1 MPSRDDDA
9 LRWEGDDDPT
19 LDARSETAAEP
30 GEKAA
35 PDAPGE
41 KDDPSVLPAGW
52 RAVGKGRDAVTTA
65 DAGDEAAPLGNVALV
80 SLGVIGGVYLLWT
93 IGWFLGATRLRERI
107 EQSTN
112 AVADFMF
119 QGSMWLAIA
128 SPLLWF
134 AVTWLGTRR
143 APLWRRFAWLA
154 AGIVLLVPWP
164 FVMVGVVGQ

>member
-30 GEKAA
+30 GEPSEA
-35 PDAPGE
+35 P
-41 KDDPSVLPAGW
+41 VLPEGW
-52 RAVGKGRDAVTTA
+52 RAVGAGSETVPEDDAV
-65 DAGDEAAPLGNVALV
+65 EPAPAQGLGNVALV

-134 AVTWLGTRR
+134 AAVLILTRR
-143 APLWRRFAWLA
+143 AATWKR
-154 AGIVLLVPWP
+154 IVLLLAGAVVLVPWP
-164 FVMVGVVGQ
+164 FLMSGSFIVVGG

>member
-1 MPSRDDDA
+1 MPPRDDDA
-9 LRWEGDDDPT
+9 LSWEGDDDLT
-19 LDARSETAAEP
+19 LDARSDTAA
-30 GEKAA
+30 
-35 PDAPGE
+35 DAP
-41 KDDPSVLPAGW
+41 VLPEGW
-52 RAVGKGRDAVTTA
+52 RAVGKGGDAVGTADAPAADTTA
-65 DAGDEAAPLGNVALV
+65 DADADTAPLGNVALV

-93 IGWFLGATRLRERI
+93 IGWFLGASRLRERI

-112 AVADFMF
+112 AVADFMYL
-119 QGSMWLAIA
+119 GSMWLAIA

-143 APLWRRFAWLA
+143 APLWQRFAWLG